1 MHTPTGTASWPA
13 ARCVVPCTSPS
24 RKSLCIACSKRRM
37 SSIRP
42 YASTYA
48 VAAFSRSA
56 VRASATSLLLRFV
69 CGRATTVAHRRKR
82 LQGSVRARSAAAEI
96 GRRAGRGQRAVERPE
111 QETEH
116 LPAVEVALR
125 DPLVADAVDE
135 PQPPADGRAR
145 GGRVG
150 AQAPQD
156 ALGRLVADA
165 VDDLAHVGLARGA
178 LDEPRVA
185 VGVLLDP
192 REVRVERAHERLR
205 RRQVRVW
212 LDAAADLLRPARERG
227 DEVVA
232 LAREVVVEQ
241 GFRDPRLA
249 GDPGHRELAVAVL
262 GEEPLAELEQAAAA
276 LVVLQAGVGGLGH
289 GLRVVPA

>member
-42 YASTYA
+42 YASRYA

-82 LQGSVRARSAAAEI
+82 LQESVRARSAAAEV

-111 QETEH
+111 QEAEH

-135 PQPPADGRAR
+135 PQPPSDGRAR
-145 GGRVG
+145 GGRVD
-150 AQAPQD
+150 AQALQD
-156 ALGRLVADA
+156 ALTTAKVFLFDRAR
-165 VDDLAHVGLARGA
+165 VGSFI
-178 LDEPRVA
+178 A
-185 VGVLLDP
+185 VGVLLLLGSF
-192 REVRVERAHERLR
+192 AYARLR
-205 RRQVRVW
+205 
-212 LDAAADLLRPARERG
+212 P
-227 DEVVA
+227 
-232 LAREVVVEQ
+232 
-241 GFRDPRLA
+241 
-249 GDPGHRELAVAVL
+249 
-262 GEEPLAELEQAAAA
+262 EPLPDLRH
-276 LVVLQAGVGGLGH
+276 VPD
-289 GLRVVPA
+289 GLR